1 MKKQKFLT
9 MTVKILG
16 EIVAVPLEKKE
27 ELYGKKA
34 ISYRQKM
41 AQEEIT
47 KNKEKSMRFTIGT
60 KLVLT
65 IVAIVIIGIAF
76 LLIYLLNSAEKVLS
90 QSTKNTMLGMAT
102 AYKEVL
108 VLQTQEDTTDY
119 EIYST
124 LLSETKVVG
133 AESSYAYLVDKDGMM
148 LYHPTAEKVG
158 SAVENEVVKGLVAE
172 IQSGKTPADS
182 VTSYLFKGVIKYASY
197 AVLPGNR
204 ILVITADEDD
214 IFSPLKQIQTNGI
227 IASIV
232 ILFICIAAGTVLSF
246 RIVKPI
252 KDITVI
258 ISKTGDFN
266 FTRNKNSGQLS
277 ERRDETGLMA
287 RAVHNMRTNLRQMVA
302 DINGSSKTISENV
315 EKLKLISNEINGM
328 CVDNSA
334 TTQELAAGMQETS
347 ATTETINASIGVV
360 QSEAKNIRELTVKGD
375 ALSNEI
381 LDRAEK
387 LKKTTADATNRTTS
401 MYQEVKSKTASAIE
415 SSKGVSKI
423 NELTEA
429 IMAISSQTSLLAL
442 NASIEAARAGEAGR
456 GFSVVATEIGNLASQ
471 TSSTVNSINQI
482 VKEVNVAVAN
492 MTKSLEDTTVFLE
505 NTVLVDYGQFKEV
518 GEQYSSD
525 ATVIK
530 ASMGTIQKNI
540 AVLGDTIDEVSE
552 ALLSINSTV
561 NESTVGITEIATK
574 TSDVVVRTED
584 NYQIVNECLA
594 CVEKLKEIVSV
605 FKME

>member
-1 MKKQKFLT
+1 
-9 MTVKILG
+9 
-16 EIVAVPLEKKE
+16 
-27 ELYGKKA
+27 
-34 ISYRQKM
+34 M

-47 KNKEKSMRFTIGT
+47 KNKEKNMRFTIGT
-60 KLVLT
+60 KLILT
-65 IVAIVIIGIAF
+65 IVVIVIIGIAF
-76 LLIYLLNSAEKVLS
+76 LLINLLNSAEKVLAE
-90 QSTKNTMLGMAT
+90 STKNTMLGMAT

-119 EIYST
+119 ELYTT
-124 LLSETKVVG
+124 LLADAKVTGV
-133 AESSYAYLVDKDGMM
+133 ESSYAYLVDKDGMM

-172 IQSGKTPADS
+172 IQSGKVPADN
-182 VTSYLFKGVIKYASY
+182 VTSYLFKGVVKYASY

-204 ILVITADEDD
+204 ILVITADEAD
-214 IFSPLKQIQTNGI
+214 IFAPLKEIQRNGM

-232 ILFICIAAGTVLSF
+232 ILFICIAAGAVLSY

-258 ISKTGDFN
+258 IAKTGDFN

-277 ERRDETGLMA
+277 ERSDETGLMA

-302 DINGSSKTISENV
+302 DINGSSETISENV
-315 EKLKLISNEINGM
+315 EKLKLISNEINSM

-360 QSEAKNIRELTVKGD
+360 QSEAKNIRELTIKGD
-375 ALSNEI
+375 SLSNEI

-387 LKKTTADATNRTTS
+387 LKKTTAEATNRTTS

-482 VKEVNVAVAN
+482 VKEVNIAVAN

-530 ASMGTIQKNI
+530 ESMGTIQKNI

-552 ALLSINSTV
+552 ALISINSTV

-605 FKME
+605 FKMQ

>member
-90 QSTKNTMLGMAT
+90 QSTKNTMLGMTT

-258 ISKTGDFN
+258 ISKTGEFN

>member
-90 QSTKNTMLGMAT
+90 QSTKNTMLGMTT